1 MNRKNSFIIL
11 ILLILSGIV
20 LYSLFSKVESP
31 VDVGTIVSP
40 APTTSGANNQLATSS
55 DSATS
60 SNSLIYKNDQ
70 YRFSMTLPADFIGY
84 KVIESAIPYGHSVI
98 IRNPLWSNDNKY
110 MDIPVLIYDVKTY
123 NAWIANNFEGYPTA
137 APIGPTERGRNTN
150 FVFATAPRYN
160 FSYATGFEEVEKSI
174 LTLKGY

>member
-1 MNRKNSFIIL
+1 MNRKKSFIFL
-11 ILLILSGIV
+11 ILLILLGMGLSSYFYRAV
-20 LYSLFSKVESP
+20 SP
-31 VDVGTIVSP
+31 VNTTVLPT
-40 APTTSGANNQLATSS
+40 PTTGEVSNQP
-55 DSATS
+55 ATS

-84 KVIESAIPYGHSVI
+84 KVTESAIPYGHSII

-137 APIGPTERGRNTN
+137 APIGHT
-150 FVFATAPRYN
+150 
-160 FSYATGFEEVEKSI
+160 
-174 LTLKGY
+174 

>member
-1 MNRKNSFIIL
+1 MNRKNSFILL
-11 ILLILSGIV
+11 ILLILLGIGLSSYFYRDV
-20 LYSLFSKVESP
+20 SP
-31 VDVGTIVSP
+31 VDTTIP
-40 APTTSGANNQLATSS
+40 PTPTTGKVNNQP
-55 DSATS
+55 ATS
-60 SNSLIYKNDQ
+60 SNSLIYKNDK
-70 YRFSMTLPADFIGY
+70 YGFSMTLPADFMGY